1 MKCFESGQLLV
12 LTQALTIAN
21 VHRTHNEV
29 KWKSHV
35 NNPQYLKYSTVTYD
49 RSWNIGAAVLT
60 SLTMHFLT
68 GIPKVTPSKH
78 VDFQW

>member
-12 LTQALTIAN
+12 STQALTTAN

-29 KWKSHV
+29 KRKSHV
-35 NNPQYLKYSTVTYD
+35 NNPQMQHCYI
-49 RSWNIGAAVLT
+49 WNIGAADNIY
-60 SLTMHFLT
+60 TMHFLT
-68 GIPKVTPSKH
+68 GIPEITPSKH